1 MVRDLALG
9 RLDDQSALR
18 AEETLSTCPTCSR
31 WWEVTLEGGA
41 AAEVDTAVASAI
53 ASFRP
58 PAAIHRFRTAFLAA
72 AAMLLIG
79 LGISTV
85 TRHTPTPVPNATD
98 EIVASVETTT
108 GTLVAALDFESGSVD
123 AHASVE
129 VVSRPAAPP
138 APKPAAKEA
147 VVNAVSME
155 TGDLS
160 GWSSH
165 S

>member
-9 RLDDQSALR
+9 RLDDRAAAT
-18 AEETLSTCPTCSR
+18 AEEALATCPTCSR
-31 WWEVTLEGGA
+31 WWEVTFEGEA
-41 AAEVDTAVASAI
+41 AGEVDAVVASAI
-53 ASFRP
+53 ATFQA
-58 PAAIHRFRTAFLAA
+58 PAATRRWRTGFLAA

-85 TRHTPTPVPNATD
+85 TRYTPAPVPNATD

-108 GTLVAALDFESGSVD
+108 GTLVAALDFESGLVD

-129 VVSRPAAPP
+129 VVSKPAPLP
-138 APKPAAKEA
+138 APKPAATEA